1 MHQNFWTGLSNGP
14 KKLKFPILSKKVV
27 GLARLLVEG
36 RQVFVKF
43 LHFDFSL
50 LVQVRVY
57 FVMPYYILLVEG
69 WQIFVKTI
77 IVSTNL

>member
-1 MHQNFWTGLSNGP
+1 
-14 KKLKFPILSKKVV
+14 
-27 GLARLLVEG
+27 LARLLVEG

-43 LHFDFSL
+43 LRFDFSL

-69 WQIFVKTI
+69 WQFFVKTI